1 MRYKGLRNANKHR
14 CDIPPG
20 HPLIIQSIQ
29 SPKPCGGSMAKT
41 LAENSKLTCTS
52 GITCAQERE
61 YGTDWL
67 DGMPKYSE
75 PPKRTRTHSHTT
87 HSSRWK
93 IGPLSPLH
101 THVIALPAPE
111 CLPPLCWPLVFSGD
125 QIIIIFLFRLRE
137 TASGLSRNFTW
148 LRSLLGCVF
157 RLTATDRRRLDDKIN
172 KIREFGLAVGCAIR
186 RKKLVRS
193 PVSCLDT
200 IIAPPTKVKAL
211 HCQSREFLP
220 TLYIGCLA
228 VCWITSLL
236 DTSHLRV
243 MKFLQKKTDAN
254 ARAEFSWVRLVLFSS
269 LINFNNMLCHC
280 SGVLYFNK
288 WKHSHMASLIK

>member
-1 MRYKGLRNANKHR
+1 MSALTSKSSNMRYKGLRNANKHR

-20 HPLIIQSIQ
+20 HPLIMQSIQ

-125 QIIIIFLFRLRE
+125 QIIIFFPPARDRLRVE
-137 TASGLSRNFTW
+137 LKFHLIAFSARMRFS
-148 LRSLLGCVF
+148 S
-157 RLTATDRRRLDDKIN
+157 DRRRLP
-172 KIREFGLAVGCAIR
+172 AA
-186 RKKLVRS
+186 
-193 PVSCLDT
+193 
-200 IIAPPTKVKAL
+200 
-211 HCQSREFLP
+211 
-220 TLYIGCLA
+220 
-228 VCWITSLL
+228 W
-236 DTSHLRV
+236 
-243 MKFLQKKTDAN
+243 M
-254 ARAEFSWVRLVLFSS
+254 
-269 LINFNNMLCHC
+269 
-280 SGVLYFNK
+280 
-288 WKHSHMASLIK
+288 IKQIK

>member
-1 MRYKGLRNANKHR
+1 MHLRYHLCAGERVRHW
-14 CDIPPG
+14 
-20 HPLIIQSIQ
+20 
-29 SPKPCGGSMAKT
+29 
-41 LAENSKLTCTS
+41 LAWWDAEIFRTS
-52 GITCAQERE
+52 E
-61 YGTDWL
+61 
-67 DGMPKYSE
+67 
-75 PPKRTRTHSHTT
+75 THSHTLT
-87 HSSRWK
+87 HNTLLTLKNRTTFPST
-93 IGPLSPLH
+93 H

-125 QIIIIFLFRLRE
+125 QIIIIFFRQRE

-243 MKFLQKKTDAN
+243 MKFLQKRLTRTLELNFSVCVSFFFPLSLNFITCYAI
-254 ARAEFSWVRLVLFSS
+254 AREFYISTKDSTHTWPV
-269 LINFNNMLCHC
+269 
-280 SGVLYFNK
+280 
-288 WKHSHMASLIK
+288 